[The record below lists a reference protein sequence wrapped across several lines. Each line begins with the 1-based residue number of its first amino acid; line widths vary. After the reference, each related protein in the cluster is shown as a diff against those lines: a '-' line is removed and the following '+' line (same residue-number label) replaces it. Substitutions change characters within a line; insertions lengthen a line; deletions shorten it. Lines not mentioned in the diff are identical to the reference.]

1 MKRPK
6 HTTKFNK
13 YHLYF
18 QAYRWII
25 DSRDEVTA
33 ERLDRLKDPFSV
45 YRCHTIMN
53 CTRTCPKV
61 IKCFAILIVI
71 FISL

>member
-1 MKRPK
+1 M
-6 HTTKFNK
+6 
-13 YHLYF
+13 

-25 DSRDEVTA
+25 DSRDESTV
-33 ERLDRLKDPFSV
+33 ERLNKLKDPFSV

-61 IKCFAILIVI
+61 NI
-71 FISL
+71 FFLFFLKYIFLYFFFVEIGFESRKSNC

>member
-1 MKRPK
+1 M
-6 HTTKFNK
+6 
-13 YHLYF
+13 

-25 DSRDEVTA
+25 DSRDESTT
-33 ERLDRLKDPFSV
+33 ERLNKLKDPFSV

-61 IKCFAILIVI
+61 NYLIFYLNLKFGINLI
-71 FISL
+71 FC